1 MEGGS
6 STSLSSATGFSHQ
19 SAVARNDGRG
29 DIARARDMGHR
40 LEHRH
45 KYAGGT
51 MEGTGSGS
59 DHDRA
64 HEGQFISMDVNSSA
78 TNSLSDIAP
87 VLQERGN
94 SRDAG
99 VGAEESSDDEMGSV
113 VSFKFFAD
121 KRILGT

>member
-1 MEGGS
+1 
-6 STSLSSATGFSHQ
+6 
-19 SAVARNDGRG
+19 
-29 DIARARDMGHR
+29 MGHR

-51 MEGTGSGS
+51 MEGIGPGS

-78 TNSLSDIAP
+78 TNSLSDITP

-121 KRILGT
+121 KQILGT